1 MPESYVKLTRSE
13 ADAIADAVRAKA
25 GTAAA
30 MTASETAAAITA
42 LQTMDTIDII
52 DCGTSTTVIS

>member
-1 MPESYVKLTRSE
+1 MPDSYVKLTSSE
-13 ADAIADAVRAKA
+13 ADAIANAVRAKA

-30 MTASETAAAITA
+30 MTASETPAAITA
-42 LQTMDTIDII
+42 LQTLDTIDII

>member
-1 MPESYVKLTRSE
+1 MKLTRSE